1 MRLWKSWIV
10 TRKDLSVFRKNKY
23 VLYSLIAMPIM
34 LGVILPIIFIFAIN
48 AQLDAAPQLSTDQ
61 IFAAANQIVGIATMY
76 FVLIPAILPSI
87 IASYSFVGEKIEK
100 SLEPLLATP
109 TTDGELLLGKSLAS
123 FIPCM
128 VVTYVGAAISAA
140 IIDFWSIT
148 NPKINSS
155 LIPNP
160 YWALVIGAIAPL
172 ACIMSVEANI
182 IVSSKVN
189 DIRAAQ
195 QLGGLVVL
203 PLVFIVI
210 FASTSSQISTIL
222 AIAVLAA
229 LAVADVALFYLS
241 KATFQREEIL
251 TKWK

>member
-1 MRLWKSWIV
+1 MRLWKAWIV

-23 VLYSLIAMPIM
+23 VLYSLIAMPII
-34 LGVILPIIFIFAIN
+34 LGVVLPVIFVFALNTEISS
-48 AQLDAAPQLSTDQ
+48 AVLTHDQ
-61 IFAAANQIVGIATMY
+61 VLAGVNQIVGLATMY

-123 FIPCM
+123 FVPCM
-128 VVTYVGAAISAA
+128 VVTYVGAAISAVL
-140 IIDFWSIT
+140 IDVWALTTPQIGT
-148 NPKINSS
+148 
-155 LIPNP
+155 LVIPNP
-160 YWALVIGAIAPL
+160 YWALVIGVIAPL

-182 IVSSKVN
+182 IVSSRVN

-203 PLVFIVI
+203 PLIFVVI
-210 FASTSSQISTIL
+210 FASTSAQVSVLLAVGIS
-222 AIAVLAA
+222 AA
-229 LAVADVALFYLS
+229 LAAADLALFYLS

>member
-1 MRLWKSWIV
+1 MRFWKSWIV
-10 TRKDLSVFRKNKY
+10 TKKDLSVFRKNKY
-23 VLYSLIAMPIM
+23 VLYSLIAMPII
-34 LGVILPIIFIFAIN
+34 LGVVLPIIFIFTIN
-48 AQLDAAPQLSTDQ
+48 TQIISGALPQEQVKPAVDQ
-61 IFAAANQIVGIATMY
+61 ILGIATMY

-128 VVTYVGAAISAA
+128 VVTYVGAAISAV
-140 IIDFWSIT
+140 IIDFWTIT
-148 NPKINSS
+148 TPQIGY
-155 LIPNP
+155 LAIPNLN
-160 YWALVIGAIAPL
+160 WVMVIGAIAPL
-172 ACIMSVEANI
+172 ACIMSVEANVI
-182 IVSSKVN
+182 ISSKVN

-195 QLGGLVVL
+195 QLGSLIVL
-203 PLVFIVI
+203 PLIFLVI
-210 FASTSSQISTIL
+210 FASTSAQLSTIL
-222 AIAVLAA
+222 ASVVIIA
-229 LAVADVALFYLS
+229 LAIADVALFYLS

>member
-1 MRLWKSWIV
+1 MRIWKSWIV
-10 TRKDLSVFRKNKY
+10 TRKDLSVFKKNKY
-23 VLYSLIAMPIM
+23 VLYSLIAMPII
-34 LGVILPIIFIFAIN
+34 LGVVLPVIFIFALN
-48 AQLDAAPQLSTDQ
+48 AQISSAVLTHAQVMAAVD
-61 IFAAANQIVGIATMY
+61 QIVGLATMY

-109 TTDGELLLGKSLAS
+109 TTDGELLLGKSLAA

-128 VVTYVGAAISAA
+128 VVTYIGAAISAI
-140 IIDFWSIT
+140 IIDVWSIT
-148 NPKINSS
+148 TPQISMF

-160 YWALVIGAIAPL
+160 YWLLIIGGIAPL

-210 FASTSSQISTIL
+210 FASTSAQLSMIL

-229 LAVADVALFYLS
+229 LAIADIALFYLS

>member
-23 VLYSLIAMPIM
+23 VLYSLIAMPII
-34 LGVILPIIFIFAIN
+34 LGVVLPIIFIFALNTQITSGELPRE
-48 AQLDAAPQLSTDQ
+48 QVLAAV
-61 IFAAANQIVGIATMY
+61 NQIVGLATMY

-128 VVTYVGAAISAA
+128 VVTYVGAAISAI

-148 NPKINSS
+148 TPQIATII
-155 LIPNP
+155 IPNP
-160 YWALVIGAIAPL
+160 YWLLVIGAIAPL

-203 PLVFIVI
+203 PLIFVVI
-210 FASTSSQISTIL
+210 FASTSAQLSTIL
-222 AIAVLAA
+222 ALAVIIA
-229 LAVADVALFYLS
+229 LAIADIALFYLS

>member
-1 MRLWKSWIV
+1 MRFWKSWIV

-23 VLYSLIAMPIM
+23 VLYSLIAMPII
-34 LGVILPIIFIFAIN
+34 LGVVLPIIFIFALNTQITSGELPRE
-48 AQLDAAPQLSTDQ
+48 QVLAAV
-61 IFAAANQIVGIATMY
+61 NQIVGLATMY

-128 VVTYVGAAISAA
+128 VVTYVGAAISAI

-148 NPKINSS
+148 TPQIATII
-155 LIPNP
+155 IPNP
-160 YWALVIGAIAPL
+160 YWLLVIGAIAPL

-203 PLVFIVI
+203 PLIFVVI
-210 FASTSSQISTIL
+210 FASTSAQLSTIL
-222 AIAVLAA
+222 ALAVIIA
-229 LAVADVALFYLS
+229 LAIADIALFYLS

>member
-10 TRKDLSVFRKNKY
+10 TQKDLSVFRKNKY
-23 VLYSLIAMPIM
+23 ILYSIIAMPIVI
-34 LGVILPIIFIFAIN
+34 GVVLPVVFIFALGAQS
-48 AQLDAAPQLSTDQ
+48 AQLTHGQLV
-61 IFAAANQIVGIATMY
+61 AAANQIANLGTMY
-76 FVLIPAILPSI
+76 FVLIPSILPSI

-109 TTDGELLLGKSLAS
+109 TTDGELLLGKSLAA

-128 VVTYVGAAISAA
+128 AVTYLGAAIFAP
-140 IIDFWSIT
+140 IMDFWSYT
-148 NPKINSS
+148 H
-155 LIPNP
+155 LGVFLLPNP
-160 YWALVIGAIAPL
+160 YWALVMGVISPL

-182 IVSSKVN
+182 IISSRVN

-203 PLVFIVI
+203 PLVFLVI
-210 FASTSSQISTIL
+210 FASTSAQTSILLAVGASIAL
-222 AIAVLAA
+222 AIV
-229 LAVADVALFYLS
+229 DIALFYMS
-241 KATFQREEIL
+241 KTTFQREEIL

>member
-23 VLYSLIAMPIM
+23 VLYSLIAMPII
-34 LGVILPIIFIFAIN
+34 LGVVLPLIFIFALNSEI
-48 AQLDAAPQLSTDQ
+48 ASGTLTHVQVLAAV
-61 IFAAANQIVGIATMY
+61 NQIVGLATMY

-128 VVTYVGAAISAA
+128 VVTYVGAAISAI
-140 IIDFWSIT
+140 IIDTWSIT
-148 NPKINSS
+148 SPQIGT
-155 LIPNP
+155 LVIPNS
-160 YWALVIGAIAPL
+160 YWLLVIGVIAPL

-195 QLGGLVVL
+195 QLGGLIVL

-210 FASTSSQISTIL
+210 FASTSAQLSMVL
-222 AIAVLAA
+222 AIAVSAA
-229 LAVADVALFYLS
+229 LAVADIALFYLS

-251 TKWK
+251 SKWK

>member
-10 TRKDLSVFRKNKY
+10 TLKDLSVFKKNKY
-23 VLYSLIAMPIM
+23 VLYSLIAMPVII
-34 LGVILPIIFIFAIN
+34 GVVLPVIYIFALN
-48 AQLDAAPQLSTDQ
+48 AESAQLTHPQLL
-61 IFAAANQIVGIATMY
+61 AAANQVVNVATMY

-109 TTDGELLLGKSLAS
+109 TTDGELLLGKSLAA
-123 FIPCM
+123 FIPCIA
-128 VVTYVGAAISAA
+128 VTYMGAAISAP
-140 IIDFWSIT
+140 IIDYWTYTRMGVF
-148 NPKINSS
+148 
-155 LIPNP
+155 LVPNT
-160 YWALVIGAIAPL
+160 YWLLVMGVLAPL

-182 IVSSKVN
+182 IVSSRVN

-203 PLVFIVI
+203 PLIFLVI
-210 FASTSSQISTIL
+210 FASVSSQISVLL
-222 AIAVLAA
+222 AMGISAA

>member
-23 VLYSLIAMPIM
+23 VLYSLIAMPII
-34 LGVILPIIFIFAIN
+34 LGVVLPIIFIFALNTQITSGELPRE
-48 AQLDAAPQLSTDQ
+48 QVLAAV
-61 IFAAANQIVGIATMY
+61 NQIVGLATMY

-128 VVTYVGAAISAA
+128 VVTYVGAAISAI

-148 NPKINSS
+148 TPQIATII
-155 LIPNP
+155 IPNP
-160 YWALVIGAIAPL
+160 YWLLVIGAIAPL

-203 PLVFIVI
+203 PLIFVVI
-210 FASTSSQISTIL
+210 FASTSAQLSTIL
-222 AIAVLAA
+222 AFAVILA
-229 LAVADVALFYLS
+229 LAVADIVLFYLS